1 MHRDWNPAEI
11 RLAEELLEKVREF
24 GADLAGLA
32 AVADLTDGPSERL
45 FPHMKDHARDH
56 FANEITT
63 GLPHGT
69 VLWREGEETL
79 LVFAVSHPEEKP
91 ELDWWYGEINPPGN
105 QLLSAIAKKLRDYL
119 AEKHPEIPV
128 WLKPYH
134 VEKGGVYLKDAAV
147 AAGLGTLGRSNLLI
161 TPQFGPRVRLRAIG
175 LGIALPPSEP
185 VKDDP
190 CKGCAAP
197 CRRACPRM
205 AFAETIYTREET
217 GMDHLPARDGMYYR
231 QLCALEMER
240 NEADAIP
247 TSAPELSDEPLPLIL
262 YCRACEFA
270 CKEKGKKNKEEKEI
284 DCHC

>member
-105 QLLSAIAKKLRDYL
+105 QLLTAIAKKLRDYL
-119 AEKHPEIPV
+119 AEKHPEI
-128 WLKPYH
+128 KADETYISAM
-134 VEKGGVYLKDAAV
+134 KAV
-147 AAGLGTLGRSNLLI
+147 DSYGKTAGTGRLI
-161 TPQFGPRVRLRAIG
+161 YNDSVTKLNRELR
-175 LGIALPPSEP
+175 
-185 VKDDP
+185 
-190 CKGCAAP
+190 
-197 CRRACPRM
+197 M
-205 AFAETIYTREET
+205 F
-217 GMDHLPARDGMYYR
+217 
-231 QLCALEMER
+231 
-240 NEADAIP
+240 P
-247 TSAPELSDEPLPLIL
+247 TSLLGGLFGFRQRDYLESV
-262 YCRACEFA
+262 
-270 CKEKGKKNKEEKEI
+270 EEKA
-284 DCHC
+284 DMPSMK